1 MYQLVIWG
9 IKMDEQYNAL
19 YPDFKQRLKNAAEQG
34 LLLFVKYSLLV
45 LLVFGALQYFNT
57 LVQGSQNGTQ
67 SALYLQQAI
76 EKGYLPK
83 PGPNGLEP
91 KVEAP
96 VVSKD

>member
-1 MYQLVIWG
+1 M
-9 IKMDEQYNAL
+9 E
-19 YPDFKQRLKNAAEQG
+19 FKQRLKKATEEG
-34 LLLFVKYSLLV
+34 ILLFVKYALLV

-83 PGPNGLEP
+83 PGPNGLDP
-91 KVEAP
+91 KQDNAVGQ
-96 VVSKD
+96 VK